1 MQSTLPSHLLPR
13 IDFVYAKTAAGR
25 AELAQ
30 RSAGLTAR
38 QRAAL
43 IMLDG
48 QRDAT
53 ALHAVMPAEQVAP
66 VLAALIALGLIAPP
80 AVAAAVSLAI
90 PPASPSLDAIKA
102 ELIDAAERY
111 LGVMASDVIL
121 RVRQAADAR
130 TLLRML
136 GHWHMAMQDSKHG
149 KVAAAA
155 LLEKT
160 KAALQQETLD
170 A

>member
-1 MQSTLPSHLLPR
+1 MQSTLPSNLLPR
-13 IDFVYAKTAAGR
+13 IGRVYAKTAAGR

-66 VLAALIALGLIAPP
+66 VLEALIALGLIAPP
-80 AVAAAVSLAI
+80 AVAEAAAESPALAT

-102 ELIDAAERY
+102 ELIAAADMY
-111 LGVMASDVIL
+111 LGVMGSDVIL

-136 GHWHMAMQDSKHG
+136 GHWHMAMQDSRHG
-149 KVAAAA
+149 KVASAA

-160 KAALQQETLD
+160 RVALQ
-170 A
+170 

>member
-1 MQSTLPSHLLPR
+1 MQSTLPLQLLPR
-13 IDFVYAKTAAGR
+13 IDLVYGKTAAGR
-25 AELAQ
+25 AELTQ

-66 VLAALIALGLIAPP
+66 VLAALIALRLIAPP
-80 AVAAAVSLAI
+80 AVA
-90 PPASPSLDAIKA
+90 PASPSLDAIKA
-102 ELIDAAERY
+102 ELIDAAETY

-149 KVAAAA
+149 KLAAAS

-160 KAALQQETLD
+160 KAALR
-170 A
+170 

>member
-1 MQSTLPSHLLPR
+1 MHSTLPSHLLPQ
-13 IDFVYAKTAAGR
+13 IDLVYAKTAAGR
-25 AELAQ
+25 AEVAQ
-30 RSAGLTAR
+30 RSAALTAR

-53 ALHAVMPAEQVAP
+53 ALHTVMPADQVAP
-66 VLAALIALGLIAPP
+66 ILAALIALGLIAPP
-80 AVAAAVSLAI
+80 ALAVPVA
-90 PPASPSLDAIKA
+90 PASLSLDTIKA
-102 ELIDAAERY
+102 ELVAAAETY
-111 LGVMASDVIL
+111 LGIMAGDVIL
-121 RVRQAADAR
+121 RVQQAADASA
-130 TLLRML
+130 LLRML

-160 KAALQQETLD
+160 RSALQH
-170 A
+170 AVA

>member
-1 MQSTLPSHLLPR
+1 
-13 IDFVYAKTAAGR
+13 
-25 AELAQ
+25 
-30 RSAGLTAR
+30 
-38 QRAAL
+38 
-43 IMLDG
+43 
-48 QRDAT
+48 
-53 ALHAVMPAEQVAP
+53 
-66 VLAALIALGLIAPP
+66 
-80 AVAAAVSLAI
+80 VAAAVSLAI